1 MAFRVYMYYNPPV
14 ELCVRITEKEDIALF
29 KELVQ
34 RATNLWPDAPPAI
47 KEFADVITSG
57 NALQDYYAQAGV
69 ARSDRDRPVTVF
81 VESEAEKPAQPTGEK
96 S

>member
-14 ELCVRITEKEDIALF
+14 ELTVRITEKEDIEKF

-47 KEFADVITSG
+47 KEFADVVTSG
-57 NALQDYYAQAGV
+57 NSLQDYYAQAGV
-69 ARSDRDRPVTVF
+69 ARSDGGKSVTVF
-81 VESEAEKPAQPTGEK
+81 VESESKPTGTTGEK

>member
-14 ELCVRITEKEDIALF
+14 ELCVRITEKEDIEKF

-34 RATNLWPDAPPAI
+34 RATNLWPDAPPTV

-57 NALQDYYAQAGV
+57 NSLQDYYAQAGV
-69 ARSDRDRPVTVF
+69 ARSDGGKSVTVF
-81 VESEAEKPAQPTGEK
+81 VESESKPTQPTGEK